1 MKNVFIPSKK
11 LFLFLRYLNFCPGF
25 FGSVGKWFD
34 KKAKVSFKIYDVIIW
49 ETNNSNTHVQY
60 LQN

>member
-25 FGSVGKWFD
+25 FRSVGKWFD

-60 LQN
+60 LQK